1 MPNSITQLAPTPL
14 SLADLLLNLALGI
27 LLSLLLAWHYVRF
40 GRSLSNRVALAKTF
54 PFIVLTTILIIS
66 VVKSSLALSL
76 GLVGALSIVRFR
88 TPIKEPEELAYLFL
102 CIAAGLALG
111 ADQRLPAL
119 AAAPVILVV
128 GALVSRS
135 GVTRKDENLF
145 LNIIVP
151 FSQNEK
157 ATFDA
162 IHSVLAKHVTYADM
176 RRMDVEEGELQASY
190 FVSCRTD
197 EELIAGMDH
206 LRSEFPGARVT
217 FVEQQNFLGG

>member
-1 MPNSITQLAPTPL
+1 MPNSITHLAPTPL
-14 SLADLLLNLALGI
+14 SLSDLLLNLALGI
-27 LLSLLLAWHYVRF
+27 VLSLLFAWHYVRF

-102 CIAAGLALG
+102 CIATGLALG

-145 LNIIVP
+145 LNITIP
-151 FSQNEK
+151 STEDEK

-162 IHSVLAKHVTYADM
+162 IHAVLSQHVTYADM
-176 RRMDVEEGELQASY
+176 RRMDVAEGELQASY
-190 FVSCRTD
+190 FVNCRSD
-197 EELIAGMDH
+197 EDLIAGMDH
-206 LRSEFPGARVT
+206 LRRAFPGARIT

>member
-14 SLADLLLNLALGI
+14 SVGDLVLNLALGI
-27 LLSLLLAWHYVRF
+27 ILSLLFAWHYVRF

-111 ADQRLPAL
+111 ADQRWSAL
-119 AAAPVILVV
+119 AAAPVILIV

-135 GVTRKDENLF
+135 GATRKDENLF
-145 LNIIVP
+145 LNITIP
-151 FSQNEK
+151 SSENER

-162 IHSVLAKHVTYADM
+162 IHAVLKQHVTYADM
-176 RRMDVEEGELQASY
+176 RRMDVAEGELQASY
-190 FVSCRTD
+190 FVNCRND

-206 LRSEFPGARVT
+206 LRRAFPGARVT

>member
-1 MPNSITQLAPTPL
+1 MPNSITQLAATPL
-14 SLADLLLNLALGI
+14 SLSDLLLNLGLGI
-27 LLSLLLAWHYVRF
+27 VLSLLLSWHYVRF

-102 CIAAGLALG
+102 CIAVGLSLG
-111 ADQRLPAL
+111 ADQRYSAL
-119 AAAPVILVV
+119 AAAPVILIV

-135 GVTRKDENLF
+135 GTHRKDENLF

-151 FSQNEK
+151 SVEDGRV
-157 ATFDA
+157 TFDA
-162 IHSVLAKHVTYADM
+162 IHSILAEHLSFADM
-176 RRMDVEEGELQASY
+176 RRMDVADGELQASY
-190 FVSCRTD
+190 FVRCRSD
-197 EELIAGMDH
+197 KELIAGMDH
-206 LRSEFPGARVT
+206 LRSAFPGARVT